1 MKPVS
6 KDTYTINKQKNNTHA
21 KVARKHLKTFLS
33 LKWLLNGVSQMINV
47 NGWL

>member
-21 KVARKHLKTFLS
+21 KVAREVINENISQLEMAI
-33 LKWLLNGVSQMINV
+33 KWC
-47 NGWL
+47 